1 MDYDL
6 GIKQKYIEQKEA
18 KLIVPKRDLETSEEE
33 FIESTPIGCIEG
45 CGWHFANSSLFIF
58 PQGSYI
64 RNLCQMCVEIE
75 DDGEGDKDKNKNSA
89 MNIRPEEES
98 PEKGNAPLASPR
110 GQAG

>member
-33 FIESTPIGCIEG
+33 FIEQNPTGCLDGIV
-45 CGWHFANSSLFIF
+45 HHLANSSLFLF

-75 DDGEGDKDKNKNSA
+75 DEGEDNKEKNNNSTF
-89 MNIRPEEES
+89 NKRPEEES
-98 PEKGNAPLASPR
+98 PEKGNNQPASPR

>member
-18 KLIVPKRDLETSEEE
+18 KLVMPKRDMETSEEE
-33 FIESTPIGCIEG
+33 FNEPPPNGCLEKVLH
-45 CGWHFANSSLFIF
+45 HFMNSSLFIF

-75 DDGEGDKDKNKNSA
+75 DEGEEAPKAGKGKDQ
-89 MNIRPEEES
+89 ITDDQS
-98 PEKGNAPLASPR
+98 PEKS
-110 GQAG
+110 